1 MTPTPPCF
9 SNLTDIAN
17 PITLSKNQN
26 QARGWRM
33 ATMIIEGDRAKAAS
47 GKTYE
52 VRNPAT
58 GEIVDEVPAGGAAD
72 VDKAAQAA
80 SKAFATWS
88 KLPANQRRELL
99 HKASQHMLGK
109 VEEIA
114 VILTKEQGKT
124 LLESRLE
131 AKRFGENI
139 GWFADLA
146 DKIHGRHVRLP
157 DLTTYGLVVRKPI
170 GVCGAIV
177 PWNFPLTLAANKVGP
192 AVAAG
197 NTVVLKPAST
207 TPLST
212 LACIEAL
219 IEGGLPE
226 GVINVVIGQATGEA
240 IVEHPLIRKIAL
252 TGSTPTGKRVM
263 AKAAEHLK
271 KVTLELGGSDPC
283 IVLDDADLE
292 AAARAISVGR
302 FFNCGQAC
310 LAVKR
315 LYIQEGVYDALM
327 EKLVARAAK
336 LKPGNGLDKD
346 SRMGPMHTETQRAE
360 VEAQVKDAVSKG
372 ARAVFGGGRPDGN
385 EYEKGWFIQP
395 AILENVPDGARMW
408 KEEVFGPALPVRR
421 IKDLDEGLRLAND
434 SQFGLGSSIW
444 TANMAHARRG
454 VQELEAGYT
463 WVNALQI
470 AHDELPFGG
479 TKQSGFGKE
488 HGVEAL
494 LQYTEE
500 KSVVYGGI

>member
-1 MTPTPPCF
+1 
-9 SNLTDIAN
+9 
-17 PITLSKNQN
+17 
-26 QARGWRM
+26 M
-33 ATMIIEGDRAKAAS
+33 ATMIIESDRAKAAS

-58 GEIVDEVPAGGAAD
+58 GEVVDEVPAGGPAD
-72 VDKAAQAA
+72 VDRAAQAA
-80 SKAFATWS
+80 AKAFPTWS
-88 KLPANQRRELL
+88 KLAPNKRAEIL
-99 HKASQHMLGK
+99 HKAAHHMLGK

-114 VILTKEQGKT
+114 VLLTKEQGKT

-131 AKRFGENI
+131 AQRFGENI
-139 GWFADLA
+139 AWFADLA
-146 DKIHGRHVRLP
+146 DKIHGEHVSLP
-157 DLTTYGLVVRKPI
+157 DTTTYGLVIRRPI
-170 GVCGAIV
+170 GVTGAIV
-177 PWNFPLTLAANKVGP
+177 PWNFPLTLAANKVAP
-192 AVAAG
+192 AIAAG

-207 TPLST
+207 TPLAT

-226 GVINVVIGQATGEA
+226 GVVNVVLGQATGDA
-240 IVEHPLIRKIAL
+240 IVAHPLIRKIAL
-252 TGSTPTGKRVM
+252 TGSTPTGKKVM
-263 AKAAEHLK
+263 ARAAELLK

-315 LYIQEGVYDALM
+315 LYVQEGAYDALM
-327 EKLVARAAK
+327 EKLLARASK
-336 LKPGNGLDKD
+336 LKPGNGLEKD
-346 SRMGPMHTETQRAE
+346 SRMGPMHSETQRAE
-360 VEAQVKDAVSKG
+360 VEAQIKDAIDRG
-372 ARAVFGGGRPDGN
+372 AKVRFGGGRPSGSA
-385 EYEKGWFIQP
+385 YEKGWFIEP
-395 AILENVPDGARMW
+395 TILEDVPDGARMW
-408 KEEVFGPALPVRR
+408 TEEVFGPALPVRR

-444 TANMAHARRG
+444 TASMAAAHRG
-454 VQELEAGYT
+454 VNELEAGYT

-488 HGVEAL
+488 HGLEAFY
-494 LQYTEE
+494 QYTEQ
-500 KSVVYGGI
+500 KSIVYGGV

>member
-1 MTPTPPCF
+1 
-9 SNLTDIAN
+9 
-17 PITLSKNQN
+17 
-26 QARGWRM
+26 M
-33 ATMIIEGDRAKAAS
+33 ATMIIEGERAKAAS

-58 GEIVDEVPAGGAAD
+58 GEIVDEVPAGGPAD

-80 SKAFATWS
+80 SKAFASWS
-88 KLPANQRRELL
+88 KLAPAKRAEIL
-99 HKASQHMLGK
+99 HRAAHHMLGK
-109 VEEIA
+109 VEQIA
-114 VILTKEQGKT
+114 PILTKEQGKT

-131 AKRFGENI
+131 AQRFGENI
-139 GWFADLA
+139 AWFADVA
-146 DKIHGRHVRLP
+146 DKIHGQHVSLP
-157 DLTTYGLVVRKPI
+157 DTTTYGLVVRMPI

-177 PWNFPLTLAANKVGP
+177 PWNFPLTLAANKVAP
-192 AVAAG
+192 AIAAG

-207 TPLST
+207 TPLAT

-226 GVINVVIGQATGEA
+226 GVVNVVLGKATGEA

-252 TGSTPTGKRVM
+252 TGSTPTGKKVM
-263 AKAAEHLK
+263 AKAAEGLK
-271 KVTLELGGSDPC
+271 KITLELGGSDPC

-360 VEAQVKDAVSKG
+360 VEAQVKDALSKG
-372 ARAVFGGGRPDGN
+372 ARAVFGGGRPDGD
-385 EYEKGWFIQP
+385 EYERGWFIQP

-444 TANMAHARRG
+444 TANMAHARRA

-488 HGVEAL
+488 HGLEAFQ
-494 LQYTEE
+494 QYTEQ
-500 KSVVYGGI
+500 KSVVVGGV

>member
-1 MTPTPPCF
+1 
-9 SNLTDIAN
+9 
-17 PITLSKNQN
+17 
-26 QARGWRM
+26 M
-33 ATMIIEGDRAKAAS
+33 ATMIIEGDRTKAAS
-47 GKTYE
+47 GKSYE

-58 GEIVDEVPAGGAAD
+58 GEVVDEVPAGGPAD

-80 SKAFATWS
+80 AKAFGSWS
-88 KLPANQRRELL
+88 KLPANQRREIL
-99 HKASQHMLGK
+99 HKAAQHMLSK

-114 VILTKEQGKT
+114 PILTKEQGKT

-131 AKRFGENI
+131 ARRFGENI

-146 DKIHGRHVRLP
+146 DKIHGQYVRLP

-177 PWNFPLTLAANKVGP
+177 PWNFPLTLAANKVAP
-192 AVAAG
+192 AIAAG
-197 NTVVLKPAST
+197 NTVVL
-207 TPLST
+207 
-212 LACIEAL
+212 
-219 IEGGLPE
+219 
-226 GVINVVIGQATGEA
+226 GQATGEA
-240 IVEHPLIRKIAL
+240 IVGHPLIRKIAL

-263 AKAAEHLK
+263 AKASETLK

-292 AAARAISVGR
+292 GAARAISVGR
-302 FFNCGQAC
+302 FFNCGQQC
-310 LAVKR
+310 LSTKR
-315 LYIQEGVYDALM
+315 LYVQEGAYDSLL

-360 VEAQVKDAVSKG
+360 VEAQLKDALDHG
-372 ARAVFGGGRPDGN
+372 AKLIYGGGRPKGAD
-385 EYEKGWFIQP
+385 YEKGWLIEP
-395 AILENVPDGARMW
+395 TIVGEVPDDSRMW
-408 KEEVFGPALPVRR
+408 KEEVFGPALPVRK

-444 TANMAHARRG
+444 TANMAAAHRA
-454 VQELEAGYT
+454 VQDLEAGYT
-463 WVNALQI
+463 WVNSIVI

-488 HGVEAL
+488 HGVEAF

-500 KSVVYGGI
+500 KSVVYGGV